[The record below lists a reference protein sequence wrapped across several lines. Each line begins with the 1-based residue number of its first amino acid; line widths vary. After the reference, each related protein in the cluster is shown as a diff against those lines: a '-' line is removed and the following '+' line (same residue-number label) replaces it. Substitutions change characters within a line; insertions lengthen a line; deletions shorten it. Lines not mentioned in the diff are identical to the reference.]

1 MTRTGSIALLFAAA
15 GAAAGVAVATAAGG
29 GGHSA
34 APTASHCGGQLWRL
48 KTLSDRLRGRV
59 QLGPQTTTIA
69 AIRERPGP
77 GHPPR
82 RRATQ
87 FQLHVWE
94 VPAQVTSYK
103 LDPTGAVRLVLF
115 DDPAYVNAVIPSPA
129 CLPATTRHRAEI
141 VAAWRAFMTKCGK
154 PTRDWQSLGAILFV
168 RGVGFWSEKR
178 GLRGAAPNGAELY
191 PVTGIRIVAGCR

>member
-15 GAAAGVAVATAAGG
+15 GAAAGVAVATAD

-34 APTASHCGGQLWRL
+34 APSASRCGGQLWRL
-48 KTLSDRLRGRV
+48 KTLSDTLRGRV
-59 QLGPQTTTIA
+59 QLAPQATTIA

-82 RRATQ
+82 RRTTQ

-103 LDPTGAVRLVLF
+103 LDATGAVRLVLF
-115 DDPAYVNAVIPSPA
+115 DDQAYLNAVIPSPG
-129 CLPATTRHRAEI
+129 CLPSTTRNRAEI
-141 VAAWRAFMTKCGK
+141 VATWRTFMTKCGK
-154 PTRDWQSLGAILFV
+154 ATRDWQSLGAILFV

-178 GLRGAAPNGAELY
+178 GPRGEAPNGAELY